1 MKHKPAFAK
10 YRLQKCVF
18 ARELS
23 GVSLALNLGAQ
34 HG

>member
-10 YRLQKCVF
+10 YRLQICVL

-23 GVSLALNLGAQ
+23 GVSLALHLEAQ